1 MRRFQKLQILV
12 DIASLHMIHQQ
23 NKEKLLQQEYQFVLD
38 ALADCQEIAIQMGEG
53 IEQTEG
59 ADKEIEAIRFL
70 EQYCE
75 TLYQMSVQL
84 EAISAES
91 FYKSLEDALL
101 SVEKAVLRM
110 QVRKE
115 IVFLP
120 YKASMWDSLE
130 SVYLA
135 AAQDENCDAYVV
147 PIPYYDRNADE
158 SLGMMHYEG
167 GEYPSNIPITPYEE
181 YHLEERRPDAIYIH
195 NPYDD
200 NNYVTCVPERY
211 FASRLRNY
219 TDQLVYIPY
228 YVLDDIKPDD
238 HEKIEKFQNLCLMP
252 GVIYAHKVIV
262 QSENMRQIYI
272 NAFLENA
279 KWLAGYMGHFDRK
292 KLEDKI
298 LALGSPKFDRV
309 RSMSRDTIKVP
320 DEWLRL
326 IEKPD
331 GTWKKIILYNTSVNA
346 FFKYNEKMLT
356 KIQSVMDKFKE
367 ARDKVVL
374 LWRPHP
380 LAAGALQSLR
390 PELLAEYERLVERY
404 RKEGYG
410 IYDDSADV
418 DRAIVLSD
426 AYYGDYSSLVQ
437 LYQET
442 GKPVMIEDVEAV

>member
-1 MRRFQKLQILV
+1 MRRCQKLQMLL
-12 DIASLHMIHQQ
+12 DISGLHMIHQQ
-23 NKEKLLQQEYQFVLD
+23 NKGKLLQKEYQSILD
-38 ALADCQEIAIQMGEG
+38 ALADCQRIAIEIGES

-59 ADKEIEAIRFL
+59 EDKEIDAVRFL

-75 TLYQMSVQL
+75 TLYQVSLQL
-84 EAISAES
+84 EEISAEDL
-91 FYKSLEDALL
+91 YGTLEEALRF
-101 SVEKAVLRM
+101 VEEAIVVM
-110 QVRKE
+110 PVRKE

-130 SVYLA
+130 SVYFA
-135 AAQDENCDAYVV
+135 AARDENCDAYVV
-147 PIPYYDRNADE
+147 PIPYYDRKADGG
-158 SLGMMHYEG
+158 LGEMHYEG
-167 GEYPSNIPITPYEE
+167 GEYPKNIPITHYEE
-181 YHLEERRPDAIYIH
+181 YHLEERHPDAIYIH
-195 NPYDD
+195 NPYDG

-228 YVLDDIKPDD
+228 FVLDEIKPDD
-238 HEKIEKFQNLCLMP
+238 HEKIEKFKNLCLMP

-272 NAFLENA
+272 NEFLKNA
-279 KWLAGYMGHFDRK
+279 EWLTDYMGYFDRK

-309 RSMSRDTIKVP
+309 RNTNRDTLEVP

-346 FFKYNEKMLT
+346 FFQYNEKMIT
-356 KIQSVMDKFKE
+356 KIKSVFVKFKE
-367 ARDKVVL
+367 AQENAVL

-380 LAAGALQSLR
+380 LISGTLRTLR
-390 PELLAEYERLVERY
+390 PQLLAEYEQLVEEY

-410 IYDDSADV
+410 IYDDTADV

-426 AYYGDYSSLVQ
+426 AYFGDYSSLVQ
-437 LYQET
+437 LYQAT
-442 GKPVMIEDVEAV
+442 GKPVMIEDVEVL